1 MVFVETTQKWAS
13 CGGMECTR
21 GGEAAILKR
30 VVRVTLIRTTLRES
44 DNSERQKLA
53 KFAFNVTIIQGD

>member
-1 MVFVETTQKWAS
+1 
-13 CGGMECTR
+13 MECTR